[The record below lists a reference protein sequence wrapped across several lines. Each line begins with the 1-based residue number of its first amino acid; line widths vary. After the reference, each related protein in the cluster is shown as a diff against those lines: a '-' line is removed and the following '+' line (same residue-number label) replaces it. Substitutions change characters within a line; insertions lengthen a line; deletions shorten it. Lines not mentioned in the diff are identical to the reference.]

1 MTAYLFLLGVLI
13 IIAVSAVFLAVLTK
27 KHPPYISEN
36 DARHDTLSVY
46 VWTNEHRGRRVWVY
60 REYLFVRRKNGKYRL
75 RLRPYDVLCIVLPM
89 LGLAYGAFIISLF
102 IDKFI
107 EQPETIPAL
116 IGFFLLLIYYVAVAN
131 YPRIEAIVYFRKNM
145 KKFCLP
151 H

>member
-107 EQPETIPAL
+107 EQPEMIPAL

-131 YPRIEAIVYFRKNM
+131 YPRIEYFRKNM

>member
-1 MTAYLFLLGVLI
+1 MTAYGFLFAILI

-36 DARHDTLSVY
+36 DARHDTVSVY
-46 VWTNEHRGRRVWVY
+46 VWTNEHRGRRVWDY

-75 RLRPYDVLCIVLPM
+75 RLRPYDVLCIVIPM
-89 LGLAYGAFIISLF
+89 LGLAFGAFIISLF

-116 IGFFLLLIYYVAVAN
+116 VGFFLLLIFYVFVAN
-131 YPRIEAIVYFRKNM
+131 YPRLEAIVYFRKNM
-145 KKFCLP
+145 KKFCPP

>member
-46 VWTNEHRGRRVWVY
+46 VWTNEHRGRRLWVY

-116 IGFFLLLIYYVAVAN
+116 AGFFLLLIFYVFVAN

-145 KKFCLP
+145 KKFVA
-151 H
+151 

>member
-13 IIAVSAVFLAVLTK
+13 VIAVSAFFLAVLTK

-46 VWTNEHRGRRVWVY
+46 VWTNEHRGRRLWVY

-75 RLRPYDVLCIVLPM
+75 RLRPYDVLCIVIPM
-89 LGLAYGAFIISLF
+89 LGLAFGAFIISLF

-116 IGFFLLLIYYVAVAN
+116 IGFFLLLIFYVFVAN
-131 YPRIEAIVYFRKNM
+131 YPRLEAIVYFRKNM
-145 KKFCLP
+145 KKFVA
-151 H
+151 